1 MYMKDLKPTNPYRV
15 PENYFDHLEQSILE
29 ANQPTKKRKL
39 SLGPWLVAASVLLLA
54 VAFYF
59 TLYQN
64 NSSFVNAKKEE
75 LVYNRLFDL
84 FIVEDYKNKP
94 NEMENEKLQEFYS
107 DDLLVVMD

>member
-1 MYMKDLKPTNPYRV
+1 MRDIKPTNPYRV
-15 PENYFDHLEQSILE
+15 PDNYFDHLEQSILE
-29 ANQPTKKRKL
+29 TNFSTKKRKL
-39 SLGPWLVAASVLLLA
+39 SLGPLLVAASVILLA
-54 VAFYF
+54 VTLYY
-59 TLYQN
+59 TLYQT
-64 NSSFVNAKKEE
+64 NSSFVDAKKEE